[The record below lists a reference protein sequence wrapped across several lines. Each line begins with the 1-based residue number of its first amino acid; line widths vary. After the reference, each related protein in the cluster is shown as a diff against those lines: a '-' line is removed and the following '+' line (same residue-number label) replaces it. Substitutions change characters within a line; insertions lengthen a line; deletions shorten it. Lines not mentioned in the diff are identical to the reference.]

1 MPYALSLLAA
11 VLPPLLAALAA
22 TASVGQQADHLVP
35 GLKAGYLRSHLNHF
49 TGYFMT
55 QDYSR
60 PDSPPQHTGHD
71 QQIMVAE
78 TAGFNLNQDLTSSRG
93 WGRYLADGKGGRGAW
108 GLQY

>member
-11 VLPPLLAALAA
+11 VLPPLLAAPAA

-35 GLKAGYLRSHLNHF
+35 ELKAGYPRSHLNHF
-49 TGYFMT
+49 TGDLMT
-55 QDYSR
+55 QDHSR
-60 PDSPPQHTGHD
+60 PDSPPQHASHD

-78 TAGFNLNQDLTSSRG
+78 ATGFHLNQDLAHPRE
-93 WGRYLADGKGGRGAW
+93 WGRHLADGKSRRDAR